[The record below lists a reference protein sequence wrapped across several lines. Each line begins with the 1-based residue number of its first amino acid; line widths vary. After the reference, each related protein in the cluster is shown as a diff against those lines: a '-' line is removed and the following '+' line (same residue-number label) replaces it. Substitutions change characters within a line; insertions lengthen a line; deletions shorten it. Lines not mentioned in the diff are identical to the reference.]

1 MSVLSPVAD
10 WSGATRAPTATRPPI
25 RYTVENA
32 QTRTTCAAASGS
44 GSSTTRAAMIRVAA
58 SAVAPRI
65 CPTYSNGEV
74 FRRKR

>member
-1 MSVLSPVAD
+1 MSVLSPAGTVRCEA
-10 WSGATRAPTATRPPI
+10 SSAATRPPI

-44 GSSTTRAAMIRVAA
+44 GSSTTRAAMMRVAA
-58 SAVAPRI
+58 SAVAPMT
-65 CPTYSNGEV
+65 CPTYSKGEV